1 MAKASIPSAQ
11 VCDVNTSRQNPL
23 CMSDSRFTNFVSE
36 AYFLDANNP
45 AANSVITK

>member
-11 VCDVNTSRQNPL
+11 VCDVETSRQNPL

-36 AYFLDANNP
+36 AYFFDTQSRCEQHDN
-45 AANSVITK
+45 